1 MTESIEVAPGI
12 YWIGVNDRTTDL
24 FEGMWPIGREGVAY
38 NSYLVKGD
46 KLALID
52 MAKASKADDLLRQ
65 IDGLADVRSLDY
77 IVLNHMEPDHTG
89 VLKLFRRLAPE
100 ATFLCS
106 EKARDLLAAFYG
118 ITDRVRVVRD
128 GETLP
133 LGKFELK
140 FFETP
145 FVHWP
150 ETMMTWVTPGNV
162 LFSCDGFGG
171 FGALEGAIF
180 DDDFES
186 IDFYEQEALRYF
198 ANIVSKY
205 SRMVLKAIEKLSALQ
220 ISIIAPAHGLVWRR
234 KPERI
239 LELYRE
245 WSNYSIGP
253 AKPEVTLLYATMYG
267 ATETMMNAVAHG
279 IAGAGVP
286 IQVFDVMRTH
296 VSYVLPSLCMRQ
308 GVVVGAP
315 TYEGQLFPGMAST
328 LEVVK
333 IKHIMS
339 KQAAYFGSYGWSG
352 GGQSGFQKVVEPLQW
367 EIRDNL
373 VFKGNPNG
381 ELLKQGE
388 AFGERF
394 ALEIKK
400 TGEKEEKTHG

>member
-1 MTESIEVAPGI
+1 MTEFLEVAPGI
-12 YWIGVNDRTTDL
+12 FWIGVIDRTTDL
-24 FEGMWPIGREGVAY
+24 FEGMWPISREGVTY
-38 NSYLVKGD
+38 NSYLVKGE

-52 MAKASKADDLLRQ
+52 LAKASKADDLLRQ
-65 IDGLADVRSLDY
+65 IDGLADIRALDY
-77 IVLNHMEPDHTG
+77 IVINHMEPDHTG
-89 VLKLFRRLAPE
+89 VLKLFHRLASN
-100 ATFLCS
+100 ATILCS

-118 ITDRVRVVRD
+118 ITERVRVVRD

-171 FGALEGAIF
+171 FGALDGTIF
-180 DDDFES
+180 DDAYES

-198 ANIVSKY
+198 ADIVSKY
-205 SRMVLKAIEKLSALQ
+205 SRMVLKAIEKLSALP
-220 ISIIAPAHGLVWRR
+220 ISVIAPSHGLVWRR
-234 KPERI
+234 RPERI
-239 LELYRE
+239 IELYRQ

-279 IAGAGVP
+279 ITGAGVP
-286 IQVFDVMRTH
+286 LQIFDVMRTH
-296 VSYVLPSLCMRQ
+296 VSYVLSSLCMRQ
-308 GVVVGAP
+308 GVMVGAP
-315 TYEGQLFPGMAST
+315 TYEGQLFPGMASF
-328 LEVVK
+328 LEVLK
-333 IKHIMS
+333 IKHIVN

-352 GGQSGFQKVVEPLQW
+352 GGQSGFQKAVEPMQW
-367 EIRDNL
+367 EIRDTL
-373 VFKGNPNG
+373 AFRGNPTG

-394 ALEIKK
+394 ARTIKNP
-400 TGEKEEKTHG
+400 EKMEEKTHG